1 MTSAVSEQSIL
12 RQLTEGDADPILV
25 AEFRAWTTAPRLSR
39 LLDGEA
45 QGHPIYQIDPVGV
58 LSGDRR
64 YLPVRDL
71 AATAA
76 AEFLASAPVGGRVFI
91 VGHCSASALSLHVAR
106 LLEGSRDVTAI
117 LVGPVWPDEEH
128 VRSRFAEA
136 LSNFGVPDRPCPALD
151 GDPDTA
157 VGRMEQVLKEELDA
171 LAASR
176 GVSGAA
182 KAFGELLAWHRGW
195 LAFLLACHNDPPM
208 TWESATTTARTE
220 VIALSRST
228 ADVTVP
234 GLSQDAYQRYHAPV
248 LNEEDPITPELAGC
262 VLAQLR
268 RSLSITA
275 KETIQ

>member
-1 MTSAVSEQSIL
+1 MTSAVSNQTIL
-12 RQLTEGDADPILV
+12 RQLTEGDAEPVLV

-39 LLDGEA
+39 LLGGQA
-45 QGHPIYQIDPVGV
+45 GGHPIYQVDPVGV

-71 AATAA
+71 AAAA
-76 AEFLASAPVGGRVFI
+76 VGEFLASGPAGGHVFI

-106 LLEGSRDVTAI
+106 LLEASRDVTAI
-117 LVGPVWPDEEH
+117 LLGPVWPDEEH

-136 LSNFGVPDRPCPALD
+136 LSNFRVPDRPCPALD

-157 VGRMEQVLKEELDA
+157 VARMEQVLKEELDA

-176 GVSGAA
+176 GVNGAA

-195 LAFLLACHNDPPM
+195 LAFLLACHNDPPIA
-208 TWESATTTARTE
+208 WENAATE

-228 ADVTVP
+228 ADVNVP
-234 GLSQDAYQRYHAPV
+234 GLSQDAYQRYQAPV
-248 LNEEDPITPELAGC
+248 LSEEDPITPELAAC

-268 RSLSITA
+268 RSPSITA